1 MDKTKY
7 STLLKPVNNEH
18 FKRSFFLTE
27 EAIDESLITN
37 VFFVPKVG
45 NEWLYLVKDSG
56 KLDYPGG
63 ELKDGE
69 SVIFGLERMLGLE
82 LGISVKS
89 INKLGHWILDD
100 KYDSPLREYF
110 PHPISAAVVFTGEV
124 AITENRASTHLIKS
138 ANIEELNQLLRNK
151 DRCLQADIYLASCEL
166 LMGDV

>member
-7 STLLKPVNNEH
+7 CTLLKSVDNEH

-45 NEWLYLVKDSG
+45 NEWLYLVKDNG

-69 SVIFGLERMLGLE
+69 SIIFGLERMLGLE
-82 LGISVKS
+82 LGISMKS
-89 INKLGHWILDD
+89 INKLGHWILED
-100 KYDSPLREYF
+100 KYETPLREYF
-110 PHPISAAVVFTGEV
+110 PHPVSAAVIFTGDV
-124 AITENRASTHLIKS
+124 NFVNSNTLRTAT
-138 ANIEELNQLLRNK
+138 IEEVCRALKSEGRL
-151 DRCLQADIYLASCEL
+151 LQADIYLACAEL
-166 LMGDV
+166 LKMKEIHE